1 MSTDVRASAV
11 EAVAERLLQPAL
23 HDLVLVLRAPTV
35 VASGHDGQLR
45 GTGAQG
51 VLHADLRALSTAVLT
66 VNGEEPE
73 PVSHARTGPDT
84 ARFTGLLRR
93 LGDDGPDPTVRV
105 DRTRTVAPGRV
116 AGAGRPR
123 LDRRRPGAGAG
134 RARGWPR
141 TTSRWTR

>member
-116 AGAGRPR
+116 QERVVLGSTSTHA
-123 LDRRRPGAGAG
+123 GAGAG
-134 RARGWPR
+134 RAARWPR